1 MSRTRALES
10 RITVE
15 GSQLSKITH
24 LTKRFVLSLVP
35 SQVHEIEQQWVQ
47 SVLSP
52 SEFDVWNNMM
62 VQDRRH
68 SVMVGRRFVM
78 YRPTATQSEIAGALL
93 HDVGKSVARLGTLA
107 RVFATLVGPR
117 TSRFRQ
123 YHDHESIGATML
135 RSIGSDELTISMV
148 GGTCVGELRQA
159 LSRADDI

>member
-1 MSRTRALES
+1 MNKLA
-10 RITVE
+10 
-15 GSQLSKITH
+15 H

-35 SQVHEIEQQWVQ
+35 SQVQEIERQWVQ

-68 SVMVGRRFVM
+68 SVMVGRRFVK
-78 YRPTATQSEIAGALL
+78 YRPTASQSEIAGALL
-93 HDVGKSVARLGTLA
+93 HDVGKSVARLGNFA
-107 RVFATLVGPR
+107 RVIATLVGPR

-123 YHDHESIGATML
+123 YHDHESHCAAML
-135 RSIGSDELTISMV
+135 RSIGSDDLTISMV
-148 GGTCVGELRQA
+148 EGSCVGELRQA

>member
-1 MSRTRALES
+1 MNK
-10 RITVE
+10 
-15 GSQLSKITH
+15 LSH

-35 SQVHEIEQQWVQ
+35 SQVQEIERQWVQ

-68 SVMVGRRFVM
+68 SVMVGRRFVKH
-78 YRPTATQSEIAGALL
+78 RPTATQSESAGALL
-93 HDVGKSVARLGTLA
+93 HDVGKSVARLGTFA
-107 RVFATLVGPR
+107 RVIATLVGPR
-117 TSRFRQ
+117 TNRFRQ

-148 GGTCVGELRQA
+148 GGTSVGELRQA

>member
-1 MSRTRALES
+1 
-10 RITVE
+10 
-15 GSQLSKITH
+15 
-24 LTKRFVLSLVP
+24 VLSLVP
-35 SQVHEIEQQWVQ
+35 SQVQQIERQWIQ

-68 SVMVGRRFVM
+68 SVMVGRRFVK

-93 HDVGKSVARLGTLA
+93 HDVGKSVARLGTVG
-107 RVFATLVGPR
+107 RVIATLVGPR
-117 TSRFRQ
+117 TNRFRQ

-148 GGTCVGELRQA
+148 EGSCVGELRQA
-159 LSRADDI
+159 LNRADDI